1 MNRSKYTPDPDMTNY
16 KSLELPE
23 CVFLSE
29 RCRCAILNVK
39 ICMGEKCTFRKTAY
53 DIEKSEKICR
63 EHLNTLDMTIQN
75 KIADNY
81 YGGKKPWRRK

>member
-16 KSLELPE
+16 KLLELPE

-81 YGGKKPWRRK
+81 YGGKKLWRRK